1 MDSLIIAL
9 VILLVIIN
17 IGVVFF
23 LIRNKS
29 EKPINPEQTFK
40 DEFNSFKESFGQSF
54 GSMSKEIAKDM
65 TGALTKVDEKV
76 SVFNQQVSE
85 LNKSQDNFSRILSGV
100 KTYGTLA
107 EFGLGA
113 LLKDLLPASQF
124 IANAKMKDDTS
135 ETVEFAIK
143 LKDVLLPIDSH
154 WPVEKYKAI
163 DDAYN
168 ANDKESQAEARKD
181 LAAAF
186 RLKAKTV
193 NLKYI
198 APPKSTDFAIVYVPT
213 EGLFSELSSYRDPK
227 TKELLLQELRTKY
240 KVTVSGP
247 NTLSALLQSYHLG
260 FQTLKVQQHA
270 TQIYSDLRNISSR
283 FDKHFDRASIVAL
296 YTAKNIIDCGFAD
309 SRYDSKLADMVNNIV
324 KIIDLYSENP
334 FVTQQ
339 TIAEQLNISQAQ
351 LLNINTVMRNSNF
364 VQQVITQDIR
374 NQQYWK
380 NTIIPLNTKWYNTQC
395 TR

>member
-1 MDSLIIAL
+1 MDSVITSIIVTLLIINLAV
-9 VILLVIIN
+9 VILLLKRKRPDQLGN
-17 IGVVFF
+17 
-23 LIRNKS
+23 
-29 EKPINPEQTFK
+29 EQEFK
-40 DEFNSFKESFGQSF
+40 DEVNSLKNSFSQSF

-107 EFGLGA
+107 EFGLGS
-113 LLKDLLPASQF
+113 LLKDLLPVSQF
-124 IANAKMKDDTS
+124 MSNVKMRPEETS
-135 ETVEFAIK
+135 DTVEFAIK
-143 LKDVLLPIDSH
+143 LQDVLLPIDSH

-168 ANDKESQAEARKD
+168 ANDKEAQAEARKD

-186 RLKAKTV
+186 RLKAKIV
-193 NLKYI
+193 NAKYI
-198 APPKSTDFAIVYVPT
+198 SPPKSTDFAIIYVPT

-240 KVTVSGP
+240 KVTISGP
-247 NTLSALLQSYHLG
+247 NSLSALLQSYHLG

-283 FDKHFDRASIVAL
+283 FEKHFDGIKDLRKKLEQAMTATDGFGRDARSIMNTL
-296 YTAKNIIDCGFAD
+296 GNIKDPEQV
-309 SRYDSKLADMVNNIV
+309 KETLAEEPE
-324 KIIDLYSENP
+324 KIKIL
-334 FVTQQ
+334 
-339 TIAEQLNISQAQ
+339 
-351 LLNINTVMRNSNF
+351 
-364 VQQVITQDIR
+364 
-374 NQQYWK
+374 K
-380 NTIIPLNTKWYNTQC
+380 
-395 TR
+395 